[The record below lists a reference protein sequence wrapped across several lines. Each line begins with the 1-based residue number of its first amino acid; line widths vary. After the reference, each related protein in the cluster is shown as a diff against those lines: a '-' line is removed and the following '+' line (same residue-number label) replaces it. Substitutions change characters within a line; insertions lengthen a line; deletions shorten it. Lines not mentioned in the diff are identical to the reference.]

1 MNQAASHRQGCGK
14 GRALAA
20 RPRETAGF
28 ASPRPRSGPFWLSQS
43 CWAAGASCFWPGG
56 PAELRLRLAEPDVTP
71 QEIEAAAEH
80 GRAAVYELLKIFSST
95 AKEPERRA
103 AGIALARLWLLD
115 HLVAE
120 EEQAVVRRGY
130 TVTWSARRR
139 YPRALRAVIPIVV
152 SYEVPFL
159 EDGGRLIGPAN
170 LEWSHRLLG
179 ARRAALE
186 TVFPL
191 DRRAADGWP
200 SALFPATSRPMARTG
215 SCSQARVRTAASLT
229 DSWEIALPHI
239 PFQFE
244 FDPLLQLDAILTLPD
259 SVRDEEI
266 ARAIRLEP
274 GEAAPGEPA
283 TFLSV
288 GEDWTLRNPPGLAV
302 TTPLACDLA
311 HSISV
316 EFEGMAATVPA
327 GQLIL
332 SGQGTAPR
340 DPGSGTTIVR
350 RFALDPIAPAPEGL
364 FERPGVRRMRASL
377 SVAPESGWAD
387 PLVRSIW
394 PGQVRTNWVD
404 VEILRR

>member
-1 MNQAASHRQGCGK
+1 M
-14 GRALAA
+14 
-20 RPRETAGF
+20 
-28 ASPRPRSGPFWLSQS
+28 
-43 CWAAGASCFWPGG
+43 
-56 PAELRLRLAEPDVTP
+56 
-71 QEIEAAAEH
+71 
-80 GRAAVYELLKIFSST
+80 
-95 AKEPERRA
+95 
-103 AGIALARLWLLD
+103 
-115 HLVAE
+115 
-120 EEQAVVRRGY
+120 
-130 TVTWSARRR
+130 
-139 YPRALRAVIPIVV
+139 IPIVV

-186 TVFPL
+186 TFSPWTAG
-191 DRRAADGWP
+191 RGR
-200 SALFPATSRPMARTG
+200 MAFSIVPGDFETNGPHRLVLE
-215 SCSQARVRTAASLT
+215 ARVRTAASLT